1 MWSKTDYVV
10 WTWLNF
16 FTTLLIVVLVIEQ
29 FTMLVASPFAVLGY
43 AIIGWLIM
51 RYLIEFS
58 DVEERDCIGEIS
70 FMVSFMFGLFIQAI
84 GVYSL
89 AWNQWLLT
97 NNMFWLYAPLG
108 PVVYWLLQITYGI
121 AMNFRC
127 EVKE

>member
-16 FTTLLIVVLVIEQ
+16 FTTLGIVVLAIEQ

-43 AIIGWLIM
+43 VIIGWLIM

-58 DVEERDCIGEIS
+58 DVEKEDCIGEIS
-70 FMVSFMFGLFIQAI
+70 FMVSFMFGFFIQAI
-84 GVYSL
+84 AVYSL

-97 NNMFWLYAPLG
+97 NHMYWLYAPLWE
-108 PVVYWLLQITYGI
+108 VVYWLIQITCWI

-127 EVKE
+127 VVE